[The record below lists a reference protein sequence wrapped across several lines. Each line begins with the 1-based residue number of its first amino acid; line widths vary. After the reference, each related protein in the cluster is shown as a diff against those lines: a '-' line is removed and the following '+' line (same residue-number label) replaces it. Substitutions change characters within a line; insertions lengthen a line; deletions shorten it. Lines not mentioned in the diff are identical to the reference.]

1 MTLGSPVARTV
12 TGMGAPIQDRVGVL
26 AVDDQSIFLDVAR
39 DVVAATPGF
48 RWVGGAT
55 SGEEALDAVDELEP
69 DLVLMDMRM
78 PEMDG
83 IETAHRICESH
94 ADVVVVLVSIEESP
108 AITPAIEA
116 SGAAGLVRKQ
126 EFGPA
131 MLRRLW
137 LAYKKPDG

>member
-1 MTLGSPVARTV
+1 
-12 TGMGAPIQDRVGVL
+12 MGAPTQERVGVL

-69 DLVLMDMRM
+69 DLVLMDVRM
-78 PEMDG
+78 PGMDG

-94 ADVVVVLVSIEESP
+94 ADVVVVLISIEESP
-108 AITPAIEA
+108 AIKPAIEA
-116 SGAAGLVRKQ
+116 SGAAALVRKQ
-126 EFGPA
+126 EFSPA

-137 LAYKKPDG
+137 LAYKSPDG